1 MAMFD
6 SWDDYAL
13 AVFNPAAS
21 SYNMITEGYAGIKE
35 QEQLDKENKRDSA
48 IADAEA
54 EAEVAAI
61 RASTRSLGGSGASSG
76 ASSSSSSSPSSGLNV
91 STRSLGS
98 GRGDSD
104 SSTSD
109 SSTYVGAAVVAS
121 LIGGAVYYY
130 WRNHK
135 RGRK

>member
-35 QEQLDKENKRDSA
+35 QDQLNKENKRDSA

-76 ASSSSSSSPSSGLNV
+76 ASSGLNV

-98 GRGDSD
+98 GRGDDSD
-104 SSTSD
+104 T
-109 SSTYVGAAVVAS
+109 STYVGAAVVAS
-121 LIGGAVYYY
+121 LIAGGVYYY
-130 WRNHK
+130 WRHHK